1 MALKKLDIPVLGMTC
16 ANCQATV
23 ERTLNKKV
31 PGVEQANVNFAD
43 ETAHIVFDPD
53 LVDTATM
60 AQAVEKAGYKLVL
73 PDEYGDVEDAEAQAR
88 QEEVR
93 TEFRAFLAGA
103 AFTLPLFVLSMGRDF
118 GLFGS
123 WAHLWWINWIL
134 LALATPV
141 QFYTGR
147 GFYTGSYKS
156 LKNGAA
162 NMDVLVAMGAS
173 VAYFYS
179 LAVLLFPSVGDHV
192 YFETSAM
199 IITLIKMG
207 KLLESRAK
215 GSASSALRELM
226 DLAPKMA
233 VVLDDEGQE
242 QEVPAERVKK
252 GDTVIVRPGGS
263 VPVDGR
269 VVSGDSSID
278 ESMLT
283 GESVPADKSDGS
295 EVFGGTINRQGLLK
309 IEATGVGAQTALS
322 QIIRL
327 VREAQGSKAPIQR
340 LADRVS
346 AYFVPIIIA
355 AALVTFGLWWAIG
368 GEFVPA
374 MIRMVAVLV
383 IACPCA
389 LGLATPTAIMVG
401 MGKGAKAGILF
412 KNSES
417 LETAHLI
424 TKVMFDKTGTITA
437 GRPRLTDWTPLDDD
451 GESALALAAGAESGS
466 EHPIAQA
473 VVEGARER
481 GAETYHPENFISTS
495 GFGVEARVN
504 GRRVKVGKTD
514 WFRED
519 GISEKA
525 QTQAAALEEQG
536 KTVMAVS
543 VDGWLKGILA
553 VSDDEKEGSAEA
565 IRKLKELGIEPVMLT
580 GDNERSARA
589 IAASVGIDN
598 VAWGVL
604 PDRKESLVREAQADG
619 GKVGM
624 VGDGIND
631 APALARAD
639 VGIAIGTGTDVAM
652 EAGDVTLVGGELAGV
667 ARSMDLS
674 KLTMRTIKENLFWAF
689 FYNVALVP
697 VAAGVFYTVTF
708 LPGFIREMHPA
719 LAAAAMAFSSISVVL
734 NSLRLSRKKL
744 KA

>member
-1 MALKKLDIPVLGMTC
+1 MAEKKLDIPVLGMTC
-16 ANCQATV
+16 ANCQANV

-31 PGVEQANVNFAD
+31 PGVSQAHVSFAD
-43 ETAHIVFDPD
+43 ETAHVVFDPD
-53 LVDTATM
+53 QVDLETM
-60 AQAVEKAGYKLVL
+60 SAAVEKAGYKLVL
-73 PDEYGDVEDAEAQAR
+73 PDESGEYGDAEVEARRAEI
-88 QEEVR
+88 R
-93 TEFRAFLAGA
+93 TELRAFLVGVV
-103 AFTLPLFVLSMGRDF
+103 FTLPVFVLSMGRDF
-118 GLFGS
+118 GLFGT
-123 WAHLWWINWIL
+123 WAELWWVNWVL

-156 LKNGAA
+156 LRNGAA
-162 NMDVLVAMGAS
+162 NMDVLVAMGSS

-179 LAVLLFPSVGDHV
+179 VAVLLFPAVGDHV

-199 IITLIKMG
+199 IITLIKAG
-207 KLLESRAK
+207 KLLEARAK

-226 DLAPKMA
+226 DLAPKKA
-233 VVLDDEGQE
+233 RLLDESGE
-242 QEVPAERVKK
+242 EKEVPAEEVKK

-269 VVSGDSSID
+269 VISGSSSID

-283 GESVPADKSDGS
+283 GESIPADKSAGS
-295 EVFGGTINRQGLLK
+295 EVFGGTINQEGLLK
-309 IEATGVGAQTALS
+309 IEATGVGSETALS

-327 VREAQGSKAPIQR
+327 VRQAQGSKAPIQR

-346 AYFVPIIIA
+346 AYFVPTIIGV
-355 AALVTFGLWWAIG
+355 ALLTFGLWWAIG
-368 GEFVPA
+368 SEFVPA

-424 TKVMFDKTGTITA
+424 TRIMFDKTGTITA
-437 GRPRLTDWTPLDDD
+437 GRPRLTDWVPL
-451 GESALALAAGAESGS
+451 GEGGDAVLSLAAGAESGS
-466 EHPIAQA
+466 EHPIARA

-481 GAETYHPENFISTS
+481 GAAISAPEDFISSS
-495 GFGVEARVN
+495 GFGVEATVN

-519 GISEKA
+519 GLPAKA
-525 QTQAAALEEQG
+525 EETAAELEDHG

-543 VDGWLKGILA
+543 VDGQVEGLLA
-553 VSDDEKEGSAEA
+553 VSDDAKEGAAEVV
-565 IRKLKELGIEPVMLT
+565 RKLKELGIEPVMLT
-580 GDNERSARA
+580 GDNERSARS
-589 IAASVGIDN
+589 IAAGVGIDS
-598 VAWGVL
+598 VEWGIL
-604 PDRKESLVREAQADG
+604 PERKESLVQEAQADG
-619 GKVGM
+619 SRVGM

-652 EAGDVTLVGGELAGV
+652 EAGDVTLVSGELAGV
-667 ARSMDLS
+667 ARAMELS
-674 KLTMRTIKENLFWAF
+674 RLTMRTVKENLFWAF
-689 FYNVALVP
+689 FYNIALVP
-697 VAAGVFYTVTF
+697 VAAGALYTVTF

-744 KA
+744 EV